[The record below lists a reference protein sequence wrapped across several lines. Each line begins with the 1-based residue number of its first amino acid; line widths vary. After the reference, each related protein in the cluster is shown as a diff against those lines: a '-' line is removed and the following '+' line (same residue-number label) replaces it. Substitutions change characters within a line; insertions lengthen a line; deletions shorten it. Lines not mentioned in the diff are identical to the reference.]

1 VDKVQD
7 RCHVPRMSR
16 SKKKDIQKGKE
27 SDKERGKT
35 MRKLK

>member
-1 VDKVQD
+1 MCQEWLEV
-7 RCHVPRMSR
+7 
-16 SKKKDIQKGKE
+16 KKKDIQKGKE

>member
-1 VDKVQD
+1 
-7 RCHVPRMSR
+7 VPRMAR
-16 SKKKDIQKGKE
+16 SKKKKDIQKGKE